1 MTVNVRLVEVDGGE
15 SRFLVGSCCWSRGC
29 GVRGDFGKRVCR
41 TQWCGHEVHVVDD
54 DLNRGEFVGPF
65 AFVVSEDEHNGAIL
79 NEITRGA
86 VGGSDVVGDEL
97 TVVVELGH

>member
-1 MTVNVRLVEVDGGE
+1 MSRAFLLGVAVGVEDAE
-15 SRFLVGSCCWSRGC
+15 S
-29 GVRGDFGKRVCR
+29 
-41 TQWCGHEVHVVDD
+41 VVTS
-54 DLNRGEFVGPF
+54 ESVFVGRNGVGMRYMPVWWMRISTAENLSDPF

-79 NEITRGA
+79 NEITRVTVA